1 MKSVKDQETPLD
13 SNNNLFTL
21 SHLLTSIKKSL
32 NYKKKYQKE
41 LKNKKLQMMKTMTNQ
56 KLFKKKKIDLY
67 LGKKDKPMSL
77 NQIG

>member
-56 KLFKKKKIDLY
+56 KLFKKKKDRFVFR
-67 LGKKDKPMSL
+67 KKR
-77 NQIG
+77 